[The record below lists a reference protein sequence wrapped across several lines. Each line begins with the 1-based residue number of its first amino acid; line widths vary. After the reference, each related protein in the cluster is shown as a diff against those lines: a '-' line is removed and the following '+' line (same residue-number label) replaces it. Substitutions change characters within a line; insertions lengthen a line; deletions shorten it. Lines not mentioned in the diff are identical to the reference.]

1 MESKPLRLCLLVAIL
16 IFQSCAAHRGTIKAV
31 SYASEGYQLVWSDE
45 FEKPG
50 VPNPANWTYEQG
62 FVRNQEA
69 QWYQPENAF
78 CKDGML
84 IIEARKEQKP
94 SPMYVEGSKDW
105 RKAPKNIEY
114 TSACLL
120 SRGLQSWQYGRF
132 EMRGRI
138 DISKGLWP
146 AFWTLGVKG
155 EWPANGEI
163 DIMEYYKGKLLAN
176 IASMG
181 NDKKPKWFSTTKP
194 VDSLGGDKWSKAFHV
209 WRMDWDSESIS
220 LLVDGMLLNKVM
232 LSALKNEDGTDFQPF
247 MQQHYILLNLAMGGM
262 NGGELGNTKFP
273 NRMEVDYVR
282 VYQKTKTP

>member
-1 MESKPLRLCLLVAIL
+1 MENKQLRLCFLAGSL
-16 IFQSCAAHRGTIKAV
+16 IFQSCAAHKETVKSV
-31 SYASEGYQLVWSDE
+31 SYASEGYQLVWADE

-50 VPNPANWTYEQG
+50 VPNPANWTYEEG

-84 IIEARKEQKP
+84 IIEGRKEQKP

-105 RKAPKNIEY
+105 RKASKNIEY

-120 SRGLQSWQYGRF
+120 TRGLQSWQYGRF

-146 AFWTLGVKG
+146 AFWTLGVNR

-163 DIMEYYKGKLLAN
+163 DIMEYYKGTLLAN

-181 NDKKPKWFSTTKP
+181 KDNKPKWFSTTKP
-194 VDSLGGDKWSKAFHV
+194 VDSLGGEKWAMAFHV

-220 LLVDGMLLNKVM
+220 LLVDGLLLNKVR

-247 MQQHYILLNLAMGGM
+247 MQQHYILLDLAMGGM
-262 NGGELGNTKFP
+262 NGGELGDTKFP